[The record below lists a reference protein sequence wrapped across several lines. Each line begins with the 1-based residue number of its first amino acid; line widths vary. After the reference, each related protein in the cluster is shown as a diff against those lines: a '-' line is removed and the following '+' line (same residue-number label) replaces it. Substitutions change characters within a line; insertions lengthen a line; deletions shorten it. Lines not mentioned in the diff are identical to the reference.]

1 MRRKNSRQYYSVR
14 KKAIVAF
21 ELLFGVVGED
31 YHFSSKR
38 LLCAVTSSLNCCV
51 IVTIM
56 LPWQLGVGLRRVCR
70 LRIDSVALSR
80 ELLLSYF
87 NSTRYYLVSVAV
99 FSRGLLLLGQVFSV
113 LLSFV
118 SYGAGA
124 AESYRTSCLS
134 L

>member
-1 MRRKNSRQYYSVR
+1 MRQKNSRRYYSVR

-56 LPWQLGVGLRRVCR
+56 LPWQRGVSLRRVCR

-99 FSRGLLLLGQVFSV
+99 FSRGLLGQVFSV
-113 LLSFV
+113 LLYGGRVRFV
-118 SYGAGA
+118 MGSG
-124 AESYRTSCLS
+124 RVWVI
-134 L
+134 

>member
-1 MRRKNSRQYYSVR
+1 MRQKNSRRYYSVR

-38 LLCAVTSSLNCCV
+38 LLCTVTSSLNCCV